1 MLHRNKIIEG
11 WILRMTNYLHMP
23 PSVGILTYI
32 IFAPAIFVIEEVVM
46 LKDTFL
52 VTEKINEIKQEWADS
67 DGSEEG
73 V

>member
-1 MLHRNKIIEG
+1 
-11 WILRMTNYLHMP
+11 MTNYLHMP

>member
-1 MLHRNKIIEG
+1 
-11 WILRMTNYLHMP
+11 MP